1 MLTYLRDTMTDKR
14 ISDIFFDLDHTLW
27 DFEKN
32 SMLTFQRIFAE
43 NQVSVELNSFLE
55 YYVPLN
61 LEYWKLYR
69 EERISKEDL
78 RYERLKKSFDLLNY
92 SVQDDLIH
100 SLSEQY
106 IAMLS
111 TFNNLIPNTIE
122 ILEYLKPNYR
132 LHIITNGF
140 EEVQTKKLQASNIH
154 HYFDKIINSEMAGVK
169 KPNPRIFQLA
179 LDMASV
185 NADNAV
191 MIGDNIEA
199 DILGA
204 QAVGLNALHYNAHND
219 PLHDHCEMIHDL
231 VEIKSYL

>member
-1 MLTYLRDTMTDKR
+1 MYLRDTMTDKR

-32 SMLTFQRIFAE
+32 SMLTFAKIFTE
-43 NQVSVELNSFLE
+43 NQIRVKLNSFLE
-55 YYVPLN
+55 FYVPIN

-78 RYERLKKSFDLLNY
+78 RYQRLKRVFDALDY
-92 SVQDDLIH
+92 SVDDDLIH

-106 IAMLS
+106 IAQLS
-111 TFNNLIPNTIE
+111 SFNYLIPNTVD

-140 EEVQTKKLQASNIH
+140 EEIQTKKLRGSNIY
-154 HYFDKIINSEMAGVK
+154 HYFDKIVNSEMAGVK
-169 KPNPRIFQLA
+169 KPNPRIFKLA

-204 QAVGLNALHYNAHND
+204 QAVGLNTLHFNAHND
-219 PLHDHCEMIHDL
+219 PMHDHCEMIHDL